1 MNGFTLDMIGW
12 VATAIFATSYFV
24 KDAAML
30 RRIQACAALM
40 WIGYGL
46 AIGSMPVVGSNALVA
61 ALAVYSSFRRSAQLT
76 ASTSEPSQS

>member
-1 MNGFTLDMIGW
+1 MNRIALDMIGW

-24 KDAAML
+24 KDSAVL

-46 AIGSMPVVGSNALVA
+46 AIGSMPVVGSNAIVA
-61 ALAVYSSFRRSAQLT
+61 ALAVFSSLRRDTQVSAP
-76 ASTSEPSQS
+76 SEPSQS